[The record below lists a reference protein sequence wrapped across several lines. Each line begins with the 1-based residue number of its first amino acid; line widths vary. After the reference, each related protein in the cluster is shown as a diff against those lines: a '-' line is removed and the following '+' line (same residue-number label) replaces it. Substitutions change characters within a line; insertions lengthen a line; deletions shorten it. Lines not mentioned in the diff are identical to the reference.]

1 MADEGLMGAGH
12 GEPPDEPEKL
22 VRGFSFK
29 RLGAL
34 KQVPFRHCFSIF
46 VIIFFYLPLIVE
58 YLHFF
63 LLVLNISSLRTDFF
77 SSSVHFFPIS
87 YWCRFFLFILIV
99 FPPMS

>member
-46 VIIFFYLPLIVE
+46 VIIFFIC
-58 YLHFF
+58 H
-63 LLVLNISSLRTDFF
+63 
-77 SSSVHFFPIS
+77 
-87 YWCRFFLFILIV
+87 
-99 FPPMS
+99 